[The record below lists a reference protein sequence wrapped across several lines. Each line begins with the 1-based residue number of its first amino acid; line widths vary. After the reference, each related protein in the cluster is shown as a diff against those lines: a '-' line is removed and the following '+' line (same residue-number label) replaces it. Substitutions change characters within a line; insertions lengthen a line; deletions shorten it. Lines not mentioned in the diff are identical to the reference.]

1 MRVVQQNKNIIP
13 GIYRIG
19 LLPVTDIKTYV
30 NDPSSGFAR
39 ITLHQDKNP
48 SLLNA
53 AIDSSNVTISTV
65 SNDSGVYYRCNIRCF
80 IQGISE
86 ANQHLMMDFA
96 KNKFIAILKGYDTVQ
111 RSIGTFDIPLDFTF
125 RETYTPRL
133 GYEVTLSGDVPITLV
148 RTVLQYEINA
158 PITLPDNPDYET
170 YDIGIDV
177 VSASS
182 LSAIDGA
189 TVAISFNGG
198 LVASLQTGA
207 AGKVLFSNFSDG
219 VYGLS
224 VSKTG
229 FEDHDGLLFVNGQD
243 LYSTVSLMAEY

>member
-13 GIYRIG
+13 GIYRIW

-86 ANQHLMMDFA
+86 VNQHLMMEFA
-96 KNKFIAILKGYDTVQ
+96 KNKFVAILKGYDTVQ

-133 GYEVTLSGDVPITLV
+133 GYEVTLSGEVPITLV
-148 RTVLQYEINA
+148 RTVLQYEINT
-158 PITLPDNPDYET
+158 PIVIPDNPEPDT
-170 YDIGIDV
+170 YSIIVYVMDEDQINGIENAV
-177 VSASS
+177 VSLINGFSATEGTNHLGTATFPDTPNGTYTLQVSKNGYQETGASV
-182 LSAIDGA
+182 IVQGQDIY
-189 TVAISFNGG
+189 ISFI
-198 LVASLQTGA
+198 
-207 AGKVLFSNFSDG
+207 
-219 VYGLS
+219 
-224 VSKTG
+224 
-229 FEDHDGLLFVNGQD
+229 
-243 LYSTVSLMAEY
+243 LYPET